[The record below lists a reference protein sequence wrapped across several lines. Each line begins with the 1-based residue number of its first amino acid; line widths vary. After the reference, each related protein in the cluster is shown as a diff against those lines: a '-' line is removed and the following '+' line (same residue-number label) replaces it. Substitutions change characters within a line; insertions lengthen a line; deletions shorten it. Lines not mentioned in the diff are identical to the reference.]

1 MKRRSLLLL
10 FVSACALSCA
20 LSFAACGGGS
30 SVSDSAESAFS
41 ASDSGTGASDSL
53 LSSPSDSSDPS
64 ARLPEVTFVAD
75 GETVAVLP
83 YAPGS
88 GVEEPEVP
96 EKPGYAGKWEP
107 YTLSGGD
114 VAVHAVYTPVE
125 YLITFTAEGKIVW
138 AGTYTVE
145 DEGVEEPEVPQKR
158 GYEGRWREYT
168 LLPGGVAVSAVYTPI
183 EYTISFIADGKTV
196 AERKFTVEDEDALLP
211 PALPEKVG
219 HSGAWEEFSFDYADL
234 EVHAVYT
241 PLSYTVAATG
251 GEGQGSVEGGGV
263 YPFGS
268 RAVLRA
274 TPYPGYVFSGWY
286 RGDALISEEA
296 EYAFSVPAEDTAYT
310 AKFAVREDMLPFTFV
325 SEADSCTVTGRVG
338 EDADKVVLP
347 DCVTAVGYDAF
358 FASDVREVVLPDSV
372 TLIGDSAF
380 YGCKQLRK
388 VTVGKGLHFFRY
400 GAFEG
405 CEGIEEVHIS
415 DLSAWCSAVF
425 FDEHSNPLS
434 YGARLYLNGE
444 ETVELNLQGIEK
456 IEDRAFENCPSPASV
471 SLGEGAEEIGRYA
484 FAGCLSLKSVR
495 FPASLTSI
503 GAGAFRGCTALDG
516 ESFPSKLESIGGEAF
531 RNCGAWTVGDIP
543 DSVTY
548 VGAYAF
554 EGCAS
559 LGALS
564 LPDGGKAV
572 SVGVRAF
579 ADCPALSSVSVGA
592 CRARLENDAFAGCS
606 ALREVRISDL
616 FFWCESEFANPSAN
630 PLSAAGKLLLN
641 GAEVVDLVLPES
653 VETVAAR
660 AFYGCTSLVGASLP
674 AVVRTGEEAFAH
686 CASLRSVSFGGAA
699 VFVENRAF
707 EGCAALTS
715 AVFGKADRWFV
726 HPSGSSVGE
735 GVPLPEEG
743 VSDPARAAAWLT
755 GEYCD
760 RFWKR

>member
-1 MKRRSLLLL
+1 MR
-10 FVSACALSCA
+10 
-20 LSFAACGGGS
+20 GNGS
-30 SVSDSAESAFS
+30 PI
-41 ASDSGTGASDSL
+41 
-53 LSSPSDSSDPS
+53 PSR
-64 ARLPEVTFVAD
+64 AVTSRC
-75 GETVAVLP
+75 TP
-83 YAPGS
+83 
-88 GVEEPEVP
+88 
-96 EKPGYAGKWEP
+96 
-107 YTLSGGD
+107 
-114 VAVHAVYTPVE
+114 VYTPVE

-158 GYEGRWREYT
+158 GYEGRWRDYT

-241 PLSYTVAATG
+241 PLSYAVAATG

-263 YPFGS
+263 YPFGT

-286 RGDALISEEA
+286 RGNALISEEA

-372 TLIGDSAF
+372 TVIGDSAF
-380 YGCKQLRK
+380 YACKQLRK

-456 IEDRAFENCPSPASV
+456 IEDRTFENCPSPASV

-484 FAGCLSLKSVR
+484 FAGCLSLESVR

-516 ESFPSKLESIGGEAF
+516 ESFPAKLESIGGEAF

-564 LPDGGKAV
+564 PARRRQSRLRRRPGVRGLPGTLLRLRRRLPRPSGKRRLRRVLRPAGSAHLRPLLLVRERICQPLRQSALRRGEAALKRRGGRRSSPAGVGRDGRRPRLLRLYESGRRLPARRRPHGGG
-572 SVGVRAF
+572 GVRALRV
-579 ADCPALSSVSVGA
+579 PPL
-592 CRARLENDAFAGCS
+592 RLLRRRRRVRRKPRLRGVRRSDLRR
-606 ALREVRISDL
+606 LRE
-616 FFWCESEFANPSAN
+616 
-630 PLSAAGKLLLN
+630 G
-641 GAEVVDLVLPES
+641 G
-653 VETVAAR
+653 
-660 AFYGCTSLVGASLP
+660 SLVCP
-674 AVVRTGEEAFAH
+674 PVRLLRGGGRAPPRRGGVRPRPRGGVADGGVLRPLLEEVIF
-686 CASLRSVSFGGAA
+686 
-699 VFVENRAF
+699 
-707 EGCAALTS
+707 
-715 AVFGKADRWFV
+715 
-726 HPSGSSVGE
+726 PGS
-735 GVPLPEEG
+735 
-743 VSDPARAAAWLT
+743 
-755 GEYCD
+755 
-760 RFWKR
+760 RFFRKKG